1 MAPNRRI
8 NFSQAFWK
16 EILPV
21 SGFVYVLF
29 WTQGNLKDA
38 HWISEIGTLYVWTA
52 IWFTLSLLSLRYLY
66 RHGPFYVA
74 GSGSM
79 QNLLTLWD
87 LYKKATGTETSL
99 QLTDVVYAGVF
110 TVVAVG
116 LNSYILATRVRM
128 DYSPALPAED
138 ESREAEKA

>member
-8 NFSQAFWK
+8 NLSQALWK
-16 EILPV
+16 EALPV
-21 SGFVYVLF
+21 GGFVYVLF
-29 WTQGNLKDA
+29 WTQGELKYSQ
-38 HWISEIGTLYVWTA
+38 WFSEIGTLYVWTA
-52 IWFTLSLLSLRYLY
+52 IWFALSLISLRCLY

-87 LYKKATGTETSL
+87 LYKKANGTETSL
-99 QLTDVVYAGVF
+99 RLEDVVYAGFF
-110 TVVAVG
+110 TIVAV
-116 LNSYILATRVRM
+116 LANCYILATRIDM
-128 DYSPALPAED
+128 DYSPALSAED

>member
-8 NFSQAFWK
+8 SFSQALWK

-21 SGFVYVLF
+21 SGLVYVLF
-29 WTQGNLKDA
+29 WTHGNLKYSQGF
-38 HWISEIGTLYVWTA
+38 SEIGILYVWTA
-52 IWFTLSLLSLRYLY
+52 MWFTLSLFGLRCLY

-74 GSGSM
+74 GSGWM

-87 LYKKATGTETSL
+87 LYKKANGTEASL
-99 QLTDVVYAGVF
+99 RLEEVVYAGIF
-110 TVVAVG
+110 TAVAVG
-116 LNSYILATRVRM
+116 TNCYILATRIDM

>member
-8 NFSQAFWK
+8 NFSQALWK

-29 WTQGNLKDA
+29 CTQGELKDA
-38 HWISEIGTLYVWTA
+38 QWFSEIGILYVWA
-52 IWFTLSLLSLRYLY
+52 AMWFTLSLLSLRCLY
-66 RHGPFYVA
+66 GHGPFYVA
-74 GSGSM
+74 GSGWM

-87 LYKKATGTETSL
+87 LYKKTNGTEASL
-99 QLTDVVYAGVF
+99 QLADIVYAGIF

-116 LNSYILATRVRM
+116 LNSYILANRVRI
-128 DYSPALPAED
+128 DYSLALPAED